1 MPIDCSTD
9 NLALLAKCFKC
20 MSPSTLLEIQTY
32 LLCQLANGALACNNT
47 SAIITGTNI
56 DWNVADYRFQTL
68 SANTTFTFS
77 NQSEA
82 ETITV
87 VLTNTAGNF
96 TVTWPVGIRWTG
108 GFAPV
113 MSIGP
118 RSDLYTFVVING
130 IIWASYVQ
138 NLT

>member
-32 LLCQLANGALACNNT
+32 LLCQIASSGVGCTNT
-47 SAIITGTNI
+47 SAIISGTDI
-56 DWNVADYRFQTL
+56 DWDVADYRYKTL
-68 SANTTFTFS
+68 SANTVFTFS
-77 NQSEA
+77 NVTEA

-87 VLTNTAGNF
+87 IVTNTVGNF
-96 TVTWPVGIRWTG
+96 TVTWPAGIRWTG

-113 MSIGP
+113 MSIGV
-118 RSDLYTFVVING
+118 RSDMYTFVMING
-130 IIWASYVQ
+130 IVWASYVQ